1 MQVIIQT
8 MAFVQRESTSCDWS
22 LREVASIAAAPPN
35 APVPP
40 TLQLIRLKA
49 IARFCAGHRTRTS
62 HPSVCMLKFFRGK
75 AYQSLLQSTHD
86 TCHSGGRR
94 LGPGV
99 RFVKHEF
106 HTGLVQ
112 RFVHSANHLAS
123 HGSGVRVSSCLPF
136 PFLQLARSRSF
147 PKPPPIP
154 HFVPLLHRIARQQ
167 GGQELFLSCQP
178 VGIDGV
184 GVNPQR
190 RFYVA
195 VA

>member
-62 HPSVCMLKFFRGK
+62 HASVRMLKFFW
-75 AYQSLLQSTHD
+75 
-86 TCHSGGRR
+86 GGRRTSRCSKAITIHVIREAGHKTKANLGAFNRPARVAGRLR

-112 RFVHSANHLAS
+112 LVQGFVHSANHLFS
-123 HGSGVRVSSCLPF
+123 RGSKLLFIFCTGAQRFESLRLHAESMRDLGAFQPFGARYAYSS
-136 PFLQLARSRSF
+136 S
-147 PKPPPIP
+147 
-154 HFVPLLHRIARQQ
+154 
-167 GGQELFLSCQP
+167 LS
-178 VGIDGV
+178 
-184 GVNPQR
+184 
-190 RFYVA
+190 
-195 VA
+195 